1 MSRDS
6 GEVDVVDP
14 RPGGVHVESVERVP
28 PVQELG
34 TDGLV
39 KNKLDALGARWKWFG
54 TVLGVQ
60 KRYSELNGNYLAS
73 SVTLS
78 SFLSIFPLLLF
89 ALAVVGFFSAGSPTF
104 ASDVI
109 GRLGLTGEAATSIN
123 AAIAKAEQS
132 RRAASVV
139 GVIGLL
145 WSGLGLVAAV
155 QYAINAAWQATG
167 RGWRDKLQ
175 GMLWLGGA
183 TLLFLTSFATSAVI
197 RLLPGFLAPLGI
209 LAGLSVNI
217 GLWLWTFKVL
227 GHRDVGWK
235 ALVPGAVTGSVGL
248 EILKAVGAFYVPRA
262 VASASAL
269 YGTLGVVF
277 AILAWLLFFGRLVV
291 YAAVVNVVRWEEDHG
306 TVTVELEAPKVP
318 GLADVEVTRA
328 GETRPQAAVS
338 T

>member
-1 MSRDS
+1 
-6 GEVDVVDP
+6 
-14 RPGGVHVESVERVP
+14 
-28 PVQELG
+28 
-34 TDGLV
+34 V
-39 KNKLDALGARWKWFG
+39 KQKLDALAQRWKWFG
-54 TVLGVQ
+54 TALSVQ
-60 KRYSELNGNYLAS
+60 KRYGELNGNYLAS

-78 SFLSIFPLLLF
+78 AFLSIFPLLLF
-89 ALAVVGFFSAGSPTF
+89 AIAVLGFFTASSPTF

-123 AAIAKAEQS
+123 NALHKAEQS
-132 RRAASVV
+132 RKAASAIGIV
-139 GVIGLL
+139 GLL
-145 WSGLGLVAAV
+145 WSGLGLVAAI
-155 QYAINAAWQATG
+155 QYAINATWQSTG
-167 RGWRDKLQ
+167 RGWRDKLL
-175 GMLWLGGA
+175 GLAWLAGA

-209 LAGLSVNI
+209 LAGLSVNV

-227 GHRDVGWK
+227 ATRDVGWK
-235 ALVPGAVTGSVGL
+235 ALLPGAVTGAVGL

-306 TVTVELEAPKVP
+306 TVTVEMEAPKVP
-318 GLADVEVTRA
+318 GQVDVEVTRA
-328 GETRPQAAVS
+328 GETRPQTAAAAG